1 MRMLM
6 APLCTF
12 MSDLPPAVS
21 QWNKSAWQLGEFS
34 MNHNI
39 NNTGDDEWQQQPEDS
54 LPNTNATSDATGDAT
69 QRVTDEP
76 RRVRPQTV
84 QIAWGALYL
93 TFCDWIPHSSFFPEI
108 IAPEMWLTFTA
119 IGLGILL
126 LAVVIIVGLGDR
138 RRQPRS

>member
-21 QWNKSAWQLGEFS
+21 QWNKSAWHLGEFS
-34 MNHNI
+34 MNNNI

-69 QRVTDEP
+69 QRVTDAP
-76 RRVRPQTV
+76 RRVRPPTGPIGWV
-84 QIAWGALYL
+84 VMFL
-93 TFCDWIPHSSFFPEI
+93 TSCVWDDHRSFFPEI
-108 IAPEMWLTFTA
+108 IAFELWRTCTA
-119 IGLGILL
+119 NGLGFLL
-126 LAVVIIVGLGDR
+126 LAVGIIVGLGDI
-138 RRQPRS
+138 RRQP